1 MNLMARSA
9 ACCLHKGLNVD
20 PITQSIL
27 LIGAISSAMA
37 WAWSNRLSATARLV
51 QQSLERDGGE
61 AVALVDLVPQQALKF
76 QLLAGSNLLVTAVL
90 AYHLH
95 GVSLALIIVVAVPP
109 IAVVALRQLPPAG
122 GQFFRLRIRRELRRA
137 QLRYQR
143 LGDEARSG
151 RLADLV
157 IRVR

>member
-1 MNLMARSA
+1 M
-9 ACCLHKGLNVD
+9 D

-27 LIGAISSAMA
+27 LIGAVSAAMA
-37 WAWSNRLSATARLV
+37 WAWSNRLSAAARLV
-51 QQSLERDGGE
+51 QQALERDGGE
-61 AVALVDLVPQQALKF
+61 AVALADLVPKQAWESQF
-76 QLLAGSNLLVTAVL
+76 LAGSNLLVTAGL

-95 GVSLALIIVVAVPP
+95 GLLLALVIVVAVPP
-109 IAVVALRQLPPAG
+109 MAVLALRQLPPAG

-151 RLADLV
+151 RLAELV
-157 IRVR
+157 LRLR